1 MITDDIYPEDMT
13 ERDWKRL
20 QKEGRTAGLTLAGI
34 GAVTYGANKFVGPTG
49 YKGGARVYKRIGRYG
64 KGAIATGLGG
74 AGLLEYA
81 HYKRRKK
88 DKGNDSKKKD

>member
-20 QKEGRTAGLTLAGI
+20 QKEGRTAGLSLAGI
-34 GAVTYGANKFVGPTG
+34 GAVTYGASRYAGEKGREKA
-49 YKGGARVYKRIGRYG
+49 YKIGRRAG
-64 KGAIATGLGG
+64 KGAMLTGLGG

-88 DKGNDSKKKD
+88 AKENDSKKKD